1 MEDFENGVFFLD
13 FLQIFRNEYSW
24 RTGLFTEIE
33 PPEIT
38 QALKEWISKVLE
50 QKESKVK
57 NINELY
63 FSVVD
68 SAYFIQLYSFK

>member
-1 MEDFENGVFFLD
+1 MEDFLP
-13 FLQIFRNEYSW
+13 IFRNEYS
-24 RTGLFTEIE
+24 RSAGLFTEIE

-50 QKESKVK
+50 QRESKVK
-57 NINELY
+57 KINELC

-68 SAYFIQLYSFK
+68 SAYFIQLYSVK